1 MKQVIIV
8 LVLFGLMIGG
18 IVWNGVYINKE
29 GSRISA
35 RLAELPEMPG
45 EEAARMSRALEEDW
59 KKESKIVGLSVGVT
73 AMDRVSETLALL
85 VAAAE
90 CGDYYGYCAAR
101 ALLFDVA
108 DDLPRLERFRID
120 NLI

>member
-1 MKQVIIV
+1 MKQVLIV

-18 IVWNGVYINKE
+18 IVWNGIYINKE

-35 RLAELPEMPG
+35 DLKNLPETPG
-45 EEAARMSRALEEDW
+45 KEAVEMARSLEKDW
-59 KKESKIVGLSVGVT
+59 KKQSKFVGLSVG
-73 AMDRVSETLALL
+73 AASMDRVSESLAQL

-90 CGDYYGYCAAR
+90 CGDLYGYVAAR
-101 ALLFDVA
+101 ALLLDVV

>member
-1 MKQVIIV
+1 MKQVVIV

-18 IVWNGVYINKE
+18 IVWNGIYINKE

-35 RLAELPEMPG
+35 RLEELPEAPG
-45 EEAARMSRALEEDW
+45 EEAARMARELEESW
-59 KKESKIVGLSVGVT
+59 KKESKIAGLSVGAT
-73 AMDRVSETLALL
+73 AMDRVSETLAQL

-90 CGDYYGYCAAR
+90 CGDYYGYHSAR
-101 ALLFDVA
+101 ALLLDVVN
-108 DDLPRLERFRID
+108 DLPRLERFRID